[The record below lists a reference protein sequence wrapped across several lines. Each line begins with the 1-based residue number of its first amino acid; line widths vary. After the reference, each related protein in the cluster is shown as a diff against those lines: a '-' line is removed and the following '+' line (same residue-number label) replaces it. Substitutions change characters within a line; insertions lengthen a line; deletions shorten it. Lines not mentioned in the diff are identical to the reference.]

1 MTELVCFVFGFFLL
15 TLCCGHFL
23 CCYLTFIL
31 NGCLCSL
38 LWLCC
43 DSPNQPSFK
52 RKKNPVSSLFAELGY
67 FHNLMG

>member
-52 RKKNPVSSLFAELGY
+52 RKKKSSFFIVCRAGLFS
-67 FHNLMG
+67 